1 MHASYLDVLGTALVA
16 FRHGP
21 PSELMPEANRTV
33 LQGTVD
39 LLILKTLSWGPRH
52 GYAIA
57 RWIEETT
64 DDVLRIEEGSLYPAL
79 YRMQNRG
86 WIKSGGGESDIGN
99 PIRNYSLTPAGRA
112 ELRAQSAQWD
122 AMVKAMARVLKPA

>member
-1 MHASYLDVLGTALVA
+1 
-16 FRHGP
+16 
-21 PSELMPEANRTV
+21 MPETNRAV

-64 DDVLRIEEGSLYPAL
+64 DDVLRIEEGSLFPAL
-79 YRMQNRG
+79 YRMQKRG
-86 WIKSGGGESDIGN
+86 WIKSGWGESDIGKR
-99 PIRNYSLTPAGRA
+99 IRIYSLTPSGRA
-112 ELRAQSAQWD
+112 EMRAQSAHWD
-122 AMVKAMARVLKPA
+122 VLVKAMARVLRPA

>member
-1 MHASYLDVLGTALVA
+1 MANTTRDRLRGTLELLVL
-16 FRHGP
+16 
-21 PSELMPEANRTV
+21 RT
-33 LQGTVD
+33 LT
-39 LLILKTLSWGPRH
+39 WGPRH

-79 YRMQNRG
+79 YRMQKRG
-86 WIKSGGGESDIGN
+86 WIKSGWGESDIGKR
-99 PIRNYSLTPAGRA
+99 IRIYSLTPSGRA

-122 AMVKAMARVLKPA
+122 SMVKAMARVLKPA